1 MTNESPTTIQL
12 DRFTRMILTALTL
25 LLAIIAVELWAFAP
39 DTTHRASA
47 QIPDTGMQRKLIV
60 DETKRTNE
68 LLEQILDHLE
78 TKPIRVHLIADEKS
92 DTEGQ
97 RRSGARK

>member
-1 MTNESPTTIQL
+1 MANETTTTIQL

-39 DTTHRASA
+39 DTTPRASA

-60 DETKRTNE
+60 DESKRTNE
-68 LLEQILDHLE
+68 LLERILDHLE

-92 DTEGQ
+92 DAEGQ